1 MNEIKKCSVAGISFT
16 MEKDAYQTLTEY
28 LDSLRK
34 TYNDTEEGNEIIAD
48 IEARIAELILSAIQV
63 DAIVTKPLISNII
76 KQLGSA

>member
-48 IEARIAELILSAIQV
+48 IAARIAE
-63 DAIVTKPLISNII
+63 
-76 KQLGSA
+76 